1 MMPNPEQ
8 FINILNQLEVEYVVI
23 GGVALVAH
31 GSARAT
37 FDLDI
42 CYKRSKDNIERLCQ
56 ALQPFHPRLR
66 GAPLDLP
73 FRFDPKT
80 VTAGLNFTLATDLGD
95 FDLLGEV
102 AGLGF
107 YDAVYKSSQVKKVE
121 RIACRVLSL
130 DGLYR
135 AKSAAGRVKD
145 IETLKE
151 IKGLKELKERL
162 GEE

>member
-1 MMPNPEQ
+1 MTPNSEKC
-8 FINILNQLEVEYVVI
+8 INILNQAEVEYVVI

-37 FDLDI
+37 FDLDV
-42 CYKRSKDNIERLCQ
+42 CYQRSKDNIEKLCR
-56 ALQPFHPRLR
+56 ALGPFHPRLR

-80 VTAGLNFTLATDLGD
+80 VTAGLNFILATDLGD

-107 YDAVYKSSQVKKVE
+107 YDAVYQSSQIKKVE
-121 RIACRVLSL
+121 NIECRVLSL
-130 DGLYR
+130 DGLYK
-135 AKSAAGRVKD
+135 AKSAAGRDKD
-145 IETLKE
+145 REALKE

-162 GEE
+162 REE

>member
-1 MMPNPEQ
+1 MRTSTKEHDSEAAKTR
-8 FINILNQLEVEYVVI
+8 LVI
-23 GGVALVAH
+23 GGVALIAH
-31 GSARAT
+31 GSARVT

-42 CYKRSKDNIERLCQ
+42 CYKRSKDNIERLCR
-56 ALQPFHPRLR
+56 ALRPFHPRLR

-73 FRFDPKT
+73 DPKT

-107 YDAVYKSSQVKKVE
+107 YDAVYESSQVKKVE
-121 RIACRVLSL
+121 KIACRVLSL

-135 AKSAAGRVKD
+135 AKPAAGRDKD
-145 IETLKE
+145 IEALKE

>member
-1 MMPNPEQ
+1 MMPDPEK
-8 FINILNQLEVEYVVI
+8 FINLLNQSKVEYVVI
-23 GGVALVAH
+23 GGVALIAH
-31 GSARAT
+31 GSARVT
-37 FDLDI
+37 FDLYI
-42 CYKRSKDNIERLCQ
+42 CYKRSKDNIEKLCS

-107 YDAVYKSSQVKKVE
+107 YDAVHKSSQVKKVE
-121 RIACRVLSL
+121 NIECQVLSL

-135 AKSAAGRVKD
+135 AKSAAGRDKD
-145 IETLKE
+145 IEALKE

>member
-1 MMPNPEQ
+1 MMPDPEK
-8 FINILNQLEVEYVVI
+8 FINLLNQSKTEYVVI
-23 GGVALVAH
+23 GGVALIAH
-31 GSARAT
+31 GSARVT

-42 CYKRSKDNIERLCQ
+42 CYKRSKDNIEKLCS

-66 GAPLDLP
+66 GAPLDLH
-73 FRFDPKT
+73 FCFDPKT

-121 RIACRVLSL
+121 KIECRVLSL
-130 DGLYR
+130 DGLYL
-135 AKSAAGRVKD
+135 AKSAAGRDKD
-145 IETLKE
+145 IEALKE

>member
-1 MMPNPEQ
+1 MMPNPEK
-8 FINILNQLEVEYVVI
+8 FIKILNDSEVEYVVI

-42 CYKRSKDNIERLCQ
+42 CYKRSKDNIERLCR

-73 FRFDPKT
+73 FRFDPIT
-80 VTAGLNFTLATDLGD
+80 VTAGLNFTLVTDLGD

-102 AGLGF
+102 AGLGL
-107 YDAVYKSSQVKKVE
+107 YEAVYKSSQVKKVDN
-121 RIACRVLSL
+121 IACRVLSL
-130 DGLYR
+130 DGLYK
-135 AKSAAGRVKD
+135 AKSAAGRDKD
-145 IETLKE
+145 VEALKE
-151 IKGLKELKERL
+151 IKVLKELKERL
-162 GEE
+162 REE